1 MIPYKVPSGSGT
13 SMIPVRH
20 EDRNGDSIVDYTLM
34 QPGKPQPTDVVTSN
48 VLIDV
53 DYDWMK
59 LGSVEVGVGPR

>member
-1 MIPYKVPSGSGT
+1 
-13 SMIPVRH
+13 MIPVRH